1 MDMTL
6 ILWRRRGRLY
16 IGKDILTYVDHSGAG
31 DESHTAVL
39 NIRAFHGHK
48 LAHRVVPHQIRHIDI
63 PVDLLRHIGLGDT
76 CGNAHHN
83 DITRTVPPNELGGQ
97 NRRGHHSH
105 LALPGIHHPMF
116 LAAPGEACLIIG
128 LAVLRKGALCPLIHM
143 ANSGLLCVCG
153 NDQCYGC
160 MKITQCDP
168 SC

>member
-1 MDMTL
+1 MIGFLRIGVVADAFDDQRYGAWLDGMFRRIGNGIRLHIQRDRPLQLGAHLFFKHITVGYHGGAASHRPDMDMTL
-6 ILWRRRGRLY
+6 ILWRRRGR
-16 IGKDILTYVDHSGAG
+16 
-31 DESHTAVL
+31 
-39 NIRAFHGHK
+39 
-48 LAHRVVPHQIRHIDI
+48 
-63 PVDLLRHIGLGDT
+63 
-76 CGNAHHN
+76 
-83 DITRTVPPNELGGQ
+83 
-97 NRRGHHSH
+97 HSH

-143 ANSGLLCVCG
+143 ANGGLLCVCG